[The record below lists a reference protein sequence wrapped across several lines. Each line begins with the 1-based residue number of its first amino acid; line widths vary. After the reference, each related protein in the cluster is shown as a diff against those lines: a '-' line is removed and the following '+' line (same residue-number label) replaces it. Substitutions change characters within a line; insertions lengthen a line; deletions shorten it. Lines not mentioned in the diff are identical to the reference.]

1 MIEGVYMSKPLL
13 KGISRRDFFR
23 ATAAAG
29 SLAVPHLASG
39 GLFGAQAPSSR
50 LRVGQIGC
58 GRIARGHDMPD
69 TLKCGMADIVA
80 LCDVDSKRLSEG
92 RQWVED
98 WYRKAAMKPPEL
110 SLFGDYRELLAR
122 PDIDA
127 VIIST
132 PDHWH
137 AEPAVAAAQAGKDI
151 YLQKPMAMTIAESK
165 LVRDVVQKTGRILQ
179 VGSQQRSWEQF
190 RRACELVRSGRVG
203 RLTRVEIGLPTDPTA
218 PDDPEQPVPPNLN
231 YDRWLGST
239 PVVYYTQQRVHPQ
252 EGYDRPGWLRNESY
266 CLGMITGWGSHHYD
280 TAHWGMDMELSGP
293 IKVEAK
299 AEFPPNKIWNVHG
312 AYEIEL
318 TYPRDIRVHVSNR
331 FPNGVKFIGDEGWIF
346 VSRGDVAVTSSDP
359 AVPGVALKALDASD
373 PKLLD
378 PAGVKVQLY
387 RSDDQHKNWLEC
399 VRSRKAPIA
408 PAAVGHSALA
418 ACFVSWVAMKLGRP
432 LTWDPEI
439 EQFVGDQQA
448 NAMLSRPERAP
459 YGVTRVVKA

>member
-1 MIEGVYMSKPLL
+1 MAL
-13 KGISRRDFFR
+13 
-23 ATAAAG
+23 
-29 SLAVPHLASG
+29 PHFTSAR
-39 GLFGAQAPSSR
+39 LFGAQAPSNR

-69 TLKCGMADIVA
+69 TLKSGLADIVA
-80 LCDVDSKRLSEG
+80 LCDVDSKRLAEG

-98 WYRKAAMKPPEL
+98 WYRKSGASAPEVL
-110 SLFGDYRELLAR
+110 LFAHYEDLLAR
-122 PDIDA
+122 ADIDA

-151 YLQKPMAMTIAESK
+151 YLQKPMAMTIPESR
-165 LVRDVVQKTGRILQ
+165 LVRDVVQKTGRVLQ
-179 VGSQQRSWEQF
+179 IGSQQRSWEQF

-218 PDDPEQPVPPNLN
+218 PDDPEQPVPANLE
-231 YDRWLGST
+231 YDRWLGPT
-239 PVVYYTQQRVHPQ
+239 PLVYYTEQRVHPR

-293 IKVEAK
+293 VKVEAK

-318 TYPRDIRVHVSNR
+318 TYPREIRVHVSNR
-331 FPNGVKFIGDEGWIF
+331 FPNGIRFIGDDGWIF
-346 VSRGDVAVTSSDP
+346 VSRGDVAVTSTDP
-359 AVPGVALKALDASD
+359 LTPGASLKALDASD

-378 PAGVKVQLY
+378 PVGVRVELY
-387 RSDDQHKNWLEC
+387 RSEDQHKNWLEC

-408 PAAVGHSALA
+408 PATVGHSALA

-432 LTWDPEI
+432 LAWDSASER
-439 EQFVGDQQA
+439 FVGDEQA

-459 YGVTRVVKA
+459 YGVTRVVKS